1 MKQKLLAA
9 FVFIIFSAF
18 VQNKNDEIEAIL
30 WDCLADRFKEN
41 QIDLSKKLENIEN
54 HLVALNVLKSSSGQS
69 YFEFLKQVEELNDFP
84 SGLYHEEFENIF
96 KLGPTDLYNARCLEK
111 LKTID
116 SVIFFSSKYYQL
128 TEAFRQV
135 AYHELSPGSVAK
147 SITSILCPNDF
158 AYPYYRAA
166 TLLTI
171 VFVAQLDIRYNHP
184 IETTPIEDLF
194 DYQSITFAVTE
205 KNQIIIEGETVSNQ
219 ELKTILMDFIRKNE
233 SNHIILF
240 QSDRGTSYAFY
251 VEVHNQITS
260 AYKDLRDEMAK
271 DLFEKTYD
279 ELTEKQ
285 KKEIAEIYPIRIKE

>member
-1 MKQKLLAA
+1 M
-9 FVFIIFSAF
+9 V
-18 VQNKNDEIEAIL
+18 
-30 WDCLADRFKEN
+30 
-41 QIDLSKKLENIEN
+41 
-54 HLVALNVLKSSSGQS
+54 
-69 YFEFLKQVEELNDFP
+69 P
-84 SGLYHEEFENIF
+84 
-96 KLGPTDLYNARCLEK
+96 PDLYNARFIEK
-111 LKTID
+111 LKKID
-116 SVIFFSSKYYQL
+116 SVIFFSSKYFQL
-128 TEAFRQV
+128 SEAFWQV
-135 AYHELSPGSVAK
+135 AYHELSPASVAK

-158 AYPYYRAA
+158 EYPYYRAA

-260 AYKDLRDEMAK
+260 AYNDLRN
-271 DLFEKTYD
+271 DLAIKRFNKPFNELKGIQQKELEIIYPVRVRESEKTM
-279 ELTEKQ
+279 
-285 KKEIAEIYPIRIKE
+285 P